1 MQISDT
7 VKYTDGNIP
16 AETAAQ
22 DHPLGEARLGSTGTL
37 GLRSRLLRAA
47 GHGPIDTPDL
57 PYTTGTFLQA

>member
-7 VKYTDGNIP
+7 VKYTDGGIP

-22 DHPLGEARLGSTGTL
+22 DHPLGEATLGTTGTL

-47 GHGPIDTPDL
+47 DPGTTDTSDL
-57 PYTTGTFLQA
+57 PYTTGTFLLA